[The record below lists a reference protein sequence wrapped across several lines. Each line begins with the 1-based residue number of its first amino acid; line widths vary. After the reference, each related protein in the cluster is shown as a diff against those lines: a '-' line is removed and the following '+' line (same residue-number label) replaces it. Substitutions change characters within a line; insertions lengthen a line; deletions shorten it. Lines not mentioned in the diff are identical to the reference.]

1 MQEWYANVVQVFIA
15 RGRTIRVERVRT
27 SSTVSTVLVAVVN
40 ETLGLT
46 GKQVATH
53 AVESYL

>member
-46 GKQVATH
+46 GKQVASH
-53 AVESYL
+53 VVESCL